1 MKQNILAIL
10 RNLNAYTQAYKKKS
24 NLLVV
29 CPCSFRFCS
38 RCRTATFRDGALG
51 ASDLVKG
58 NPIESEPNVKTAHC
72 RWPRAHHANVND
84 LSRSLHGDNLKL
96 TQAVLKLR
104 GKNGNVSI
112 SRKFVHLCRNV
123 GSRCFSQAVVEEQ
136 LAACL
141 FTALTLPF
149 LPSLNEWQLNDII
162 VRLDHFYLWSY
173 TTYLVHT

>member
-1 MKQNILAIL
+1 M
-10 RNLNAYTQAYKKKS
+10 
-24 NLLVV
+24 
-29 CPCSFRFCS
+29 
-38 RCRTATFRDGALG
+38 
-51 ASDLVKG
+51 
-58 NPIESEPNVKTAHC
+58 
-72 RWPRAHHANVND
+72 
-84 LSRSLHGDNLKL
+84 KL

-162 VRLDHFYLWSY
+162 VGLGHLYLWFH
-173 TTYLVHT
+173 TTYLVHGEVIIVHVGVVALQLVELDVDDPLLVSLH